1 LRFFLD
7 FLVVFVS
14 LSFGLTMSE
23 EGGFDELEEFFSD
36 LESFSPSSI
45 RRLSS
50 SAIFTA
56 ASSHPR
62 HFCLRPAMMTG

>member
-1 LRFFLD
+1 
-7 FLVVFVS
+7 
-14 LSFGLTMSE
+14 MSE

-36 LESFSPSSI
+36 LASFSSSYI

-56 ASSHPR
+56 ASSTSSAFLFASR
-62 HFCLRPAMMTG
+62 HDDGLISNLDY